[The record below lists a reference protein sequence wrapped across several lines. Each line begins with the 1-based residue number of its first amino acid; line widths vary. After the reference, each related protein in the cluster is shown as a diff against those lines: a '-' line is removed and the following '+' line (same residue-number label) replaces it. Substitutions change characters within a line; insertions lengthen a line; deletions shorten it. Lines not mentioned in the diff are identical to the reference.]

1 MAEARER
8 ALTSDEHFTVDGTLV
23 EAWARLKSFKRKD
36 ASDGQIPPDDPGN
49 PTSMVARPG
58 MSRLPPRADTEPHRV
73 DGMRVR
79 SKRPLPRVLEQLL
92 KPFDQDG
99 PAAHAAGEGALDL
112 LGLLVDGVRMAG
124 PRGRAWPSRGDQT
137 MRSR

>member
-1 MAEARER
+1 MTLMSASGIRRCSPRTGPSDAGSNRHLAFRAGMAEARER

-79 SKRPLPRVLEQLL
+79 SKGPLPR
-92 KPFDQDG
+92 
-99 PAAHAAGEGALDL
+99 
-112 LGLLVDGVRMAG
+112 
-124 PRGRAWPSRGDQT
+124 
-137 MRSR
+137 